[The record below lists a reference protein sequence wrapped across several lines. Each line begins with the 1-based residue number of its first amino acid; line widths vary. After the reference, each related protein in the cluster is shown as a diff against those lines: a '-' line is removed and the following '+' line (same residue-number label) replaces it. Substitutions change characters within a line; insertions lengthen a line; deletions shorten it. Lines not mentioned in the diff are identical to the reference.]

1 MQNCITIEHIGILDT
16 IIHICTSNTRKR
28 ILRVL
33 EPTYTLALPAKKVK
47 NR

>member
-33 EPTYTLALPAKKVK
+33 EPTYIMGPMGA
-47 NR
+47 